1 MNILF
6 VTHYTGL
13 GGANIAMLNL
23 IQQYQERGIAS
34 FVILPEVSGPLK
46 GKLEE
51 LGIPNAC
58 VRMPWWICG
67 KEETK
72 RNSVFRKVK
81 TYLSNYRAAFAIR
94 SYVYQWNIDIIH
106 TNSTVT
112 AAGMLAAR
120 MTGRPHVWHLRED
133 LSNYGWDFALNEKQV
148 KKWFHNSDR
157 VIVISRACGKVYEK
171 YLDLEKTV
179 LIYDGAQVDEKRE
192 LPFRLEEEVF
202 HILYLGGMSES
213 KGWRDVL
220 KAVSM
225 LKTAAVGSFKLWM
238 PGCRENGTED
248 KELAKFIA
256 AENLEGYVE
265 PLEYLSRERLDQLR
279 YGMNLFIMA
288 SSQEMFGLVTVE
300 AMLSGVP
307 VIASDTGANPEIIR
321 DGENGYLYPCGDVEA
336 LAGVIR
342 RVMASDQRVITEKA
356 RAEAE
361 EKFSMKNCAEETL
374 HVYRELLEG
383 KEA

>member
-1 MNILF
+1 M
-6 VTHYTGL
+6 
-13 GGANIAMLNL
+13 
-23 IQQYQERGIAS
+23 
-34 FVILPEVSGPLK
+34 
-46 GKLEE
+46 
-51 LGIPNAC
+51 
-58 VRMPWWICG
+58 
-67 KEETK
+67 
-72 RNSVFRKVK
+72 
-81 TYLSNYRAAFAIR
+81 
-94 SYVYQWNIDIIH
+94 
-106 TNSTVT
+106 
-112 AAGMLAAR
+112 
-120 MTGRPHVWHLRED
+120 
-133 LSNYGWDFALNEKQV
+133 
-148 KKWFHNSDR
+148 
-157 VIVISRACGKVYEK
+157 
-171 YLDLEKTV
+171 
-179 LIYDGAQVDEKRE
+179 LIYDGARVDEKRE

-307 VIASDTGANPEIIR
+307 RHCQRYGCEPGDHTGWRKWISVSLWRCGSAGRR
-321 DGENGYLYPCGDVEA
+321 D
-336 LAGVIR
+336 
-342 RVMASDQRVITEKA
+342 
-356 RAEAE
+356 
-361 EKFSMKNCAEETL
+361 
-374 HVYRELLEG
+374 
-383 KEA
+383 